1 MRGLCIDMGTGVTN
15 ISALNKNESFE
26 YASMVTIDIED
37 NIITDAGN
45 ESKEALGKTPSN
57 LTVIKPLAGGV
68 IADYSAAEG
77 MVKLLMKKAFKRNV
91 FTSVNAI
98 VSIPSNTTQMERRAA
113 RESVKSLGVSNVWT
127 VEGLVAAAIGAG
139 INVLTPRGRMI
150 VDIGSGTADVGVV
163 ALGNIAS
170 GVCIKEA
177 GDNVDAA
184 ILNYIKRRYNILIGE
199 NTAERIKKELGR
211 ALVGNENRV
220 KKYKGRDVF
229 SGLPKEFAVS
239 EEEIVKVITE
249 VLDKIAEGVTV
260 ALEKTPPE
268 LLSDVMES
276 GITVTGGMAELDAI
290 AEFLTLKTGF
300 KASVAE
306 NPSGCILR
314 GMEKIFTDRKLKHLK
329 NAN

>member
-1 MRGLCIDMGTGVTN
+1 MRGLCIDMGTAVTN
-15 ISALNKNESFE
+15 ISALNKNETFA
-26 YASMVTIDIED
+26 YASMVTIDIEE

-45 ESKEALGKTPSN
+45 ESKEALGKTPNN
-57 LTVIKPLAGGV
+57 LTVIKPLSGGV

-91 FTSVNAI
+91 FSSVNAL

-113 RESVKSLGVSNVWT
+113 RECVKSLGVSNVWT
-127 VEGLVAAAIGAG
+127 VEGLVAAAIGSG
-139 INVLTPRGRMI
+139 INVLTPKGRMV

-170 GVCIKEA
+170 GVCVREA
-177 GDNVDAA
+177 GDSMDAA
-184 ILNYIKRRYNILIGE
+184 ILNYVKRRYNILIGE
-199 NTAERIKKELGR
+199 NTAEKIKTELGR
-211 ALVGNENRV
+211 AVLGDENKV
-220 KKYKGRDVF
+220 KKFKGRDIF

-239 EEEIVKVITE
+239 EEEINKVIVE
-249 VLDKIAEGVTV
+249 VLNKIADGITV

-268 LLSDVMES
+268 LLSDVMEN
-276 GITVTGGMAELDAI
+276 GITVTGAMAELKGVDSFI
-290 AEFLTLKTGF
+290 TLKTGF

-314 GMEKIFTDRKLKHLK
+314 GMEKIFSDRKLKHLK